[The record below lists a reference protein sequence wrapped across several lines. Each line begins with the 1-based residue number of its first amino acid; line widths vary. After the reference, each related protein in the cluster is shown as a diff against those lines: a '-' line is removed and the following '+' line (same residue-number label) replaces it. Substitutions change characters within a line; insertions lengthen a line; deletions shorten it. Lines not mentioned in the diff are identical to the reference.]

1 MRYTTLLLACL
12 SLTLTSAAVI
22 PPNGVPGG
30 IAPAKVAPAAT
41 ANSGTSLDHCMELL
55 QTHNSAGNAAVPTVA
70 DASADITK
78 CGRCLN
84 TADLAC
90 GQKGYT
96 RMDKISDRLMQCYV
110 SFWPQSKLKVS
121 ERLPLWALVI
131 DYRGVP
137 SELA

>member
-1 MRYTTLLLACL
+1 MHYTTLLLATL

-22 PPNGVPGG
+22 PANGVPGG
-30 IAPAKVAPAAT
+30 IPPAAVRNTNVAPAT
-41 ANSGTSLDHCMELL
+41 ANFGTSLDHCMELL
-55 QTHNSAGNAAVPTVA
+55 QAHNSAGNAAVPTVA

-110 SFWPQSKLKVS
+110 SFWPQSKC
-121 ERLPLWALVI
+121 A
-131 DYRGVP
+131 
-137 SELA
+137 

>member
-1 MRYTTLLLACL
+1 
-12 SLTLTSAAVI
+12 
-22 PPNGVPGG
+22 
-30 IAPAKVAPAAT
+30 
-41 ANSGTSLDHCMELL
+41 MELL
-55 QTHNSAGNAAVPTVA
+55 QAHNSAGNAAVPTVA

-110 SFWPQSKLKVS
+110 SFWPQSKC
-121 ERLPLWALVI
+121 A
-131 DYRGVP
+131 
-137 SELA
+137 